1 MDRIPVR
8 KYARRLQSASLG
20 MLLTSGRFR
29 VVLAIIVTILPRGD
43 RDVVDARRQSRERPH
58 ETKDV
63 LQIGIQLRGAA
74 AGASTWRLGS
84 KD

>member
-1 MDRIPVR
+1 
-8 KYARRLQSASLG
+8 
-20 MLLTSGRFR
+20 MLLTSERSH

-43 RDVVDARRQSRERPH
+43 RDVVDAASSKSRRPH

-63 LQIGIQLRGAA
+63 LQIGTQLRGAV

>member
-1 MDRIPVR
+1 VR
-8 KYARRLQSASLG
+8 DPAS
-20 MLLTSGRFR
+20 T
-29 VVLAIIVTILPRGD
+29 LAIIVIILPRGD
-43 RDVVDARRQSRERPH
+43 RDVVDAASPKSQKPH

-63 LQIGIQLRGAA
+63 LQIRIQLGGAG